1 MSQIN
6 KHILSP
12 NTEPVLTALNRR
24 TVEKDIY
31 VKLNKLSIARVFGI
45 GNDSDGAWNEVILK
59 NSILTMFDYTN
70 AKTLTYD
77 ELKCLVG
84 RLFKGLDS
92 SIPCNTSGIH
102 F

>member
-6 KHILSP
+6 KHILAP
-12 NTEPVLTALNRR
+12 NTEPVLTAINRR

-31 VKLNKLSIARVFGI
+31 VKLNKLSIAEVYGI
-45 GNDSDGAWNEVILK
+45 GHSSVGAWNEVILK
-59 NSILTMFDYTN
+59 NSILVMFDYTN
-70 AKTLTYD
+70 AKTLDYD
-77 ELKCLVG
+77 DLQCLVG